1 MASTKLLD
9 DEGVAS
15 IKLLDNEGVAS
26 IKLLDDEGVASTKLL
41 DDKKVASTKLLDEVL
56 VSTARLTDK
65 LVDEV
70 VVSIKLVTVGPVPST
85 ELLSDDDDKERLE
98 VTGMECILVYKW
110 ILLIPSTRSMTEL
123 VSLSVK

>member
-1 MASTKLLD
+1 MLDDERVASTELLDEILASTGLLD
-9 DEGVAS
+9 D
-15 IKLLDNEGVAS
+15 K
-26 IKLLDDEGVASTKLL
+26 GVASTELL
-41 DDKKVASTKLLDEVL
+41 NEVLASTELLNVTT
-56 VSTARLTDK
+56 STELLTAGLTDK

-70 VVSIKLVTVGPVPST
+70 VVSIKLVTVGPVTST
-85 ELLSDDDDKERLE
+85 ELLSDDDKERLE